1 MNTEFPETPR
11 YQSNW
16 YNDTR
21 QTSLFE
27 TPSYAK
33 SYKAKHTQ
41 DQINNFIC
49 MLIMLDNSTKISDIK
64 GAFEKMDSK
73 IKEIDEEIYS
83 AMMADNLE
91 DYYLAAT
98 GSNYMITSDT
108 QEFIQDAMET
118 VLNYPNFEK
127 SDVAELV
134 YTELANYYSDFLPH
148 YL

>member
-1 MNTEFPETPR
+1 
-11 YQSNW
+11 
-16 YNDTR
+16 
-21 QTSLFE
+21 
-27 TPSYAK
+27 
-33 SYKAKHTQ
+33 
-41 DQINNFIC
+41 

-127 SDVAELV
+127 SGVAEIV